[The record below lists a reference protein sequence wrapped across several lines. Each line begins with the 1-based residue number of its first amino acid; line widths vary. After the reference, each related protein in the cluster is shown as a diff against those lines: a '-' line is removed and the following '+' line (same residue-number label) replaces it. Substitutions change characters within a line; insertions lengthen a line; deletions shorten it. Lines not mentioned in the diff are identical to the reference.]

1 MKGSIMIPGFIF
13 PLFLMLLMTSAA
25 FAQPSFELDISTLK
39 KLTAPP
45 AADPKAAP
53 KPTVAPIAPKAPKT
67 APATITAPKKPQVKR
82 PARLKPL
89 PPATPVTA
97 APASAS
103 KSLRLLHKL
112 PSPTSIPSPAF
123 ATVVKIPASVPPCEL
138 MPKLFEAFS
147 APISTA
153 EALHGVQLAAPYAIR
168 HNNVVAVI
176 ACGLAKNEEKTFS
189 WRLAPHRTR
198 LMNIAG
204 NDTPETVV
212 QKLAATLGLTSQVIR
227 TSPPEARLIY
237 IFPGAT
243 TPGLYILLS
252 KQDERN
258 APWKK

>member
-1 MKGSIMIPGFIF
+1 MKGSIMIPGFMF

-45 AADPKAAP
+45 AADPKTVS
-53 KPTVAPIAPKAPKT
+53 KPTVAPVAPQTPKT
-67 APATITAPKKPQVKR
+67 APATIITPKKPQVKK

-89 PPATPVTA
+89 PPASPVA
-97 APASAS
+97 VAPASAS
-103 KSLRLLHKL
+103 KALRLLHKL
-112 PSPTSIPSPAF
+112 PSPASIQSPAF
-123 ATVVKIPASVPPCEL
+123 ATVVKINAVDSPCEL
-138 MPKLFEAFS
+138 MPKLFAAFS
-147 APISTA
+147 PPISTA
-153 EALHGVQLAAPYAIR
+153 EALHGVPLAAPYALK

-176 ACGLAKNEEKTFS
+176 ACGLAKTEEKTFA
-189 WRLAPHRTR
+189 WRLAPHKTR

-212 QKLAATLGLTSQVIR
+212 QKLAATLGLATQVIR
-227 TSPPEARLIY
+227 SSPPEARLIY

-243 TPGLYILLS
+243 SPGLYILLT

-258 APWKK
+258 VPWKK

>member
-1 MKGSIMIPGFIF
+1 MIPGFMF
-13 PLFLMLLMTSAA
+13 PLFLMLLMSTSAA
-25 FAQPSFELDISTLK
+25 FAQPSFDLDISTLK

-45 AADPKAAP
+45 AADPKAVS
-53 KPTVAPIAPKAPKT
+53 KPTVAPVPPTAPKT

-82 PARLKPL
+82 PTRLKPL
-89 PPATPVTA
+89 PPSNPVAT

-112 PSPTSIPSPAF
+112 PSPASIPSPAF

-147 APISTA
+147 SPISTA

-176 ACGLAKNEEKTFS
+176 TCGLAKNEEKTFS
-189 WRLAPHRTR
+189 WRLAPHQTR

-212 QKLAATLGLTSQVIR
+212 QKLATTLGLASQVIR
-227 TSPPEARLIY
+227 SSPPDARLVY
-237 IFPGAT
+237 IFPGIT

-252 KQDERN
+252 KQAERN
-258 APWKK
+258 VPWKK